1 MAGRLAGFVLML
13 AGLWALREG
22 APVAR
27 AVFVELPGDAAAEL
41 LYLGT
46 PPSADGLR
54 RIVETR
60 RAAVEVTDRPIA
72 HRDLGMV
79 HLLEADRLAPEAEA
93 AERTRAAEQEF
104 LAAIRAVPTDATS
117 WGMLPLA
124 PLLRGEPAR
133 AAALLRVGAR
143 LVPHAPDYAVNRL
156 AALLAEGLERD
167 AELEAMLDRE
177 LAVAAEVNLA
187 QTARMLRASGQAE
200 MALGRLAAMPE
211 LAVRLERALDD
222 LAAEEELQRDP

>member
-1 MAGRLAGFVLML
+1 MAGRLAGLVVIV

-22 APVAR
+22 APVAGS
-27 AVFVELPGDAAAEL
+27 VLVELPGDAAAEL
-41 LYLGT
+41 LYAGT

-54 RIVETR
+54 RIMESRRGSVELT
-60 RAAVEVTDRPIA
+60 ERPIA
-72 HRDLGMV
+72 HRDLAMV
-79 HLLEADRLAPEAEA
+79 HLLEADRLAPEAA
-93 AERTRAAEQEF
+93 AGEPARAAEQEF
-104 LAAIRAVPTDATS
+104 LAAIRSVPTDATS

-124 PLLRGEPAR
+124 PLLRGDPAR
-133 AAALLRVGAR
+133 AAELLRVGVR

-187 QTARMLRASGQAE
+187 QTARMLRASGRGE
-200 MALGRLAAMPE
+200 MAVGRLAAMPE
-211 LAVRLERALDD
+211 LAVRLQRALED
-222 LAAEEELQRDP
+222 LAAEDEAVSDP